1 MSIASQAARLMNLA
15 EARTPADRERLLLAI
30 ADLCDSAET
39 VGALE
44 NDAVQALLNDIFM
57 RLVVEA
63 ERDARFLLIAGT
75 PIQEPVAW
83 GGPFVMNTREE
94 VLQAFDDFR
103 AGRF

>member
-1 MSIASQAARLMNLA
+1 MLVVYEGAVKAGNVRVEALGAAFLGNGD
-15 EARTPADRERLLLAI
+15 EI
-30 ADLCDSAET
+30 
-39 VGALE
+39 
-44 NDAVQALLNDIFM
+44 
-57 RLVVEA
+57 VVEA